1 MLLLW
6 RVRMAAARHD
16 DENPEQARNHGS
28 RGVLDDFPG
37 CYSLSGTYSKQPG
50 SPKGPDTSNHIP
62 VRRCHDEANN
72 SQGDDWRA
80 VTEPHKMKGVKEH
93 EVRFKKNHAESM
105 EDLPGEQGTF
115 FRGVTWKQF
124 DWLMSG
130 LEIDQPKALKMA
142 V

>member
-1 MLLLW
+1 
-6 RVRMAAARHD
+6 
-16 DENPEQARNHGS
+16 
-28 RGVLDDFPG
+28 
-37 CYSLSGTYSKQPG
+37 
-50 SPKGPDTSNHIP
+50 
-62 VRRCHDEANN
+62 
-72 SQGDDWRA
+72 
-80 VTEPHKMKGVKEH
+80 MKGVKEH